1 MMRIVDICALPGPN
15 VYTHQPA
22 LVMKLYL
29 EGLTAKESYEVPGF
43 IDSLLTL
50 MPGLHEH
57 YCGKGSEGGF
67 VERLREGTW
76 FGHVVEHVSLELTAL
91 AGVASV
97 HGKTRSAGEPG
108 LFNVIIE
115 YKAEKGTER
124 LMRAAVGL
132 VEALVEG
139 KSYALDEEV
148 AEARRV
154 IARTEL
160 GLSARAIVEAA
171 ARRGIPW
178 LRLDDQSLAQ
188 LGYGKNR
195 RLVAAAMTSQTSSI
209 AADIAS
215 DKDLTKRLLDR
226 AGIPVPQG
234 AVVRSAEEAV
244 KVQEWLRK
252 PVAVK
257 PYAGSKGQGVSL
269 NLYTPGQVAEAF
281 YIARR
286 YSENVLVEEL
296 FVGRD
301 FRVLVVGGKLTAAS
315 ERVPASVVG
324 DGRRT
329 IAELIEAENGNPL
342 RGDDHDY
349 PLTKIEIDEVMTA
362 YLQKNGLSLEDVP
375 PAGGRVLLRENA
387 NLSTGGTAID
397 VTDSVHPRIR
407 RICERAAQVIGLDIC
422 GIDLVLPDISQ
433 PIGEGAAGI
442 IEVNAAP
449 GLRMH
454 AFPSEGAPR
463 DVGAAVVE
471 MLYPPGAP
479 SRIPIISVTGTN
491 GKTTIT
497 RLIAHLLSAAGQV
510 VGMTTT
516 DGIYLNGEL
525 IVEGDMTGPR
535 SARLILSEPTV
546 EVAVLEVARG
556 GIVRSGLGY
565 DWSDIS
571 VMSNIQADHLGQDG
585 ITTIDD
591 ILFVKS
597 LVAERVREGGALILN
612 ADDERLARLAEEP
625 YITRVPKK
633 IVYYSLDH
641 GNPFLKRH
649 AENGGTV
656 YFMRDGQIVEL
667 ADGLETRV
675 IAAAAVP
682 ITFGGAADYQISN
695 AMAAIAAA
703 RAYGLPVEKIVETL
717 TSQARVERNSG
728 RGSLYRVGR
737 GHVLVDY
744 GHNPEAFK
752 AVGRVLKGLSGG
764 RVTAVIG
771 VPGDR
776 DDELIRQAGRMAA
789 GHFDRLII
797 KEDMDLRGRKSG
809 EVSELLYQSAA
820 EASPGIERRV
830 VLDEQDA
837 LDLAIREMREGEIA
851 VIFYEKLGRITEVLE
866 RHSAVQVT
874 AFNLHARA

>member
-1 MMRIVDICALPGPN
+1 MRIVDIYALSGPN

-22 LVMKLYL
+22 LVMKLHL
-29 EGLTAKESYEVPGF
+29 EDLTGKESYDVPGF
-43 IDSLLTL
+43 IDRLLAL
-50 MPGLHEH
+50 LPGIRKH
-57 YCGKGSEGGF
+57 YCAKGAEGGF
-67 VERLREGTW
+67 LERLREGTW
-76 FGHVVEHVSLELTAL
+76 FGHVVEHVALELTTL
-91 AGVASV
+91 AGVDSV

-115 YKAEKGTER
+115 HKAEKGTER
-124 LMRAAVGL
+124 LMRVAVSL
-132 VEALVEG
+132 VDALVKGE
-139 KSYALDEEV
+139 SYALDDEV

-160 GLSARAIVEAA
+160 GPSARAIVEAA
-171 ARRGIPW
+171 SRRGIPW
-178 LRLDDQSLAQ
+178 LRLDDQSLVQ

-195 RLVAAAMTSQTSSI
+195 RLVAAAMTSQTSVI

-215 DKDLTKRLLDR
+215 NKDLTKRLLGR

-234 AVVRSAEEAV
+234 EVVRSAEDAV

-257 PYAGSKGQGVSL
+257 PYDGSQGQGVSL
-269 NLYTPGQVAEAF
+269 NLYTPEQVAEAF
-281 YIARR
+281 RIARE
-286 YSENVLVEEL
+286 YSEDVLVEEL

-301 FRVLVVGGKLTAAS
+301 YRALVVDGKLAAAS
-315 ERVPASVVG
+315 ERIPASVVG
-324 DGRRT
+324 DGRRA
-329 IAELIEAENGNPL
+329 IAELIEVENRNTL
-342 RGDDHDY
+342 RGEGHNS

-362 YLQKNGLSLEDVP
+362 YLRKSGLSLEDIP
-375 PAGGRVLLRENA
+375 PVGGRVLLRENA

-397 VTDSVHPRIR
+397 VTDTVHPQIK
-407 RICERAAQVIGLDIC
+407 RICERAAQVIGLDLC

-433 PIGEGAAGI
+433 PIRDGAAGI

-454 AFPSEGAPR
+454 AFPCEGAPR

-471 MLYPPGAP
+471 MLYPPGQP

-510 VGMTTT
+510 VGLTTT

-525 IVEGDMTGPR
+525 IVEGDTTGPR

-585 ITTIDD
+585 IRTIDD

-597 LVAERVREGGALILN
+597 LVAERVREGGTLILN

-625 YITRVPKK
+625 YISRVPKK
-633 IVYYSLDH
+633 IVYYSLGP

-649 AENGGTV
+649 AENDGAV

-667 ADGLETRV
+667 ADGSETRV
-675 IAAAAVP
+675 IAASAVP
-682 ITFGGAADYQISN
+682 ITFGGTADYQITI

-717 TSQARVERNSG
+717 TGQTRVELNSG
-728 RGSLYRVGR
+728 RGALYRIGG

-752 AVGRVLKGLSGG
+752 AVGR
-764 RVTAVIG
+764 A
-771 VPGDR
+771 
-776 DDELIRQAGRMAA
+776 
-789 GHFDRLII
+789 
-797 KEDMDLRGRKSG
+797 LRTLNGAHV
-809 EVSELLYQSAA
+809 VS
-820 EASPGIERRV
+820 RR
-830 VLDEQDA
+830 
-837 LDLAIREMREGEIA
+837 
-851 VIFYEKLGRITEVLE
+851 
-866 RHSAVQVT
+866 
-874 AFNLHARA
+874 